1 MAINPLT
8 KRPQP
13 PDGVP
18 HRAMFFWSSAVGSAD
33 PLDKDSAVNTLISFL
48 DELNVGCNTIFLD
61 VWRYLGGSNWTNA
74 HRDRLYAVLDGLKR
88 SGCRV
93 YALAGNV
100 DWGMKHKWVMD
111 NIVEP
116 VLAFNAIATSPSQQF
131 DGIILDVEYWTDETN
146 FPAFTNCPGLC
157 DLVKAIK
164 ARAPQLGVGLFL
176 AFFLKDN
183 TATRATLTYAGK
195 TAQDGEHFMDVV
207 DFIVVRAY
215 RDHAADGGAE
225 GGPGQI
231 SLFQPW
237 YDYASGQGKKC
248 GLYCGSETS
257 NVSPSYMTYRR
268 VESDDGDRARCNR
281 YPVRCF

>member
-13 PDGVP
+13 PGGVP
-18 HRAMFFWSSAVGSAD
+18 HRAMFFWSGAVGSAD
-33 PLDKDSAVNTLISFL
+33 PLDTDSAVNSLISFL

-74 HRDRLYAVLDGLKR
+74 YRDRLYAVLDGLKR

-100 DWGMKHKWVMD
+100 DWGVQHKWVMD

-146 FPAFTNCPGLC
+146 SPVSTNCPGLC

-176 AFFLKDN
+176 AFFLQNPVEKRAYKQRSKGRD
-183 TATRATLTYAGK
+183 TQSMVLVICPPMAFEIDAATDPTESVVTRAVT
-195 TAQDGEHFMDVV
+195 
-207 DFIVVRAY
+207 
-215 RDHAADGGAE
+215 
-225 GGPGQI
+225 P
-231 SLFQPW
+231 
-237 YDYASGQGKKC
+237 YDCS
-248 GLYCGSETS
+248 T
-257 NVSPSYMTYRR
+257 R
-268 VESDDGDRARCNR
+268 
-281 YPVRCF
+281 